1 VSSDEGSI
9 LIDDLWY
16 KNAVIYCLDVEKY
29 VDGNNDGIGD
39 FAGLTRRLDYL
50 AGLGVTCIWLQP
62 FYESPNRDNGY
73 DVSNYYAVHPK
84 LGTFGE
90 FVDFMNHAEQIGIRV
105 IADLVVNHTSE
116 RHPWFQAARKD
127 PNSSYRNWYLWS
139 KTRPPDYNKG
149 MVFPG
154 VQKAT
159 WTRDEV
165 AGEYYFHRFYD
176 FQPDLDTMN
185 EAVRTEILRI
195 MGFWLQ
201 LGVCGFRMDAVP
213 FLISRKGARVRPRKD
228 YEFLHEMRDFL
239 QWRRR
244 DAVLLAEAN
253 VPPDES
259 LEYFGDLGDRLQMM
273 LNFPVNQRIYY
284 ALATGDLK
292 PLITAL
298 EATKERPQAAQWVHF
313 LRSHDELDLGR
324 LTKTQREKVFAAFGP
339 TKDMQLYDRGIRRRF
354 VPMVDNDRR
363 RIELAYSLL
372 FTLPGTPMIQYGD
385 EIGMGDDLSLPER
398 ECARTPMQWSA
409 DQNGGFS
416 TARRTIRPVISDPIY
431 GYKRVNVEG
440 QRRDPHSL
448 LNWVERKIRMRKEC
462 PEISW
467 GDWKILKTNADD
479 VLVMEYTWREHS
491 LIVLHNFVDKPR
503 AVRIPVSTAGT
514 QVLVDLLATNDSRA
528 GEHGHHEIELEP
540 YGYRW
545 FRARGLDRNVPR
557 A

>member
-1 VSSDEGSI
+1 M
-9 LIDDLWY
+9 IDDLWY

-39 FAGLTRRLDYL
+39 FVGLTRRLDYL

-73 DVSNYYAVHPK
+73 DVSNYYSVHPK

-105 IADLVVNHTSE
+105 IADLVVNHTSD
-116 RHPWFQAARKD
+116 RHPWFQSARKD
-127 PNSSYRNWYLWS
+127 PKSPYRNWYLWS

-292 PLITAL
+292 PLTMAL

-385 EIGMGDDLSLPER
+385 EIGMGDNLALPER
-398 ECARTPMQWSA
+398 ESARTPMQWSA
-409 DQNGGFS
+409 DKNGGFS
-416 TARRTIRPVISDPIY
+416 TGRRTIRPVISDPIY

-448 LNWVERKIRMRKEC
+448 LNWVERKIRMRREC

-479 VLVMEYTWREHS
+479 VLVMEYTWRDHS

-503 AVRIPVSTAGT
+503 AIRIPVSIAGT
-514 QVLVDLLATNDSRA
+514 QVLIDLLSTNDSRA

-545 FRARGLDRNVPR
+545 FRARGSDRNVPR
-557 A
+557 S